1 METHPVKTDGLLVGH
16 NSSHASLILQT
27 LWSNASLTVGF
38 DYKTFM
44 AYPFCFK
51 ASCLMALQSVI
62 SRNVTPFATLI
73 IKYDLIM

>member
-38 DYKTFM
+38 DYKLFNGF
-44 AYPFCFK
+44 AVC
-51 ASCLMALQSVI
+51 VI